1 VSVIGIAVI
10 PFVTCAVFLAG
21 LLGRVAVMRWTG
33 MRLTHDIAV
42 QTPGAAVTSPSERV
56 AATHPF
62 VCESACLRRWIGSQT
77 GTGYLELMLL
87 PDTDTFRSI
96 C

>member
-1 VSVIGIAVI
+1 VGKATGVE
-10 PFVTCAVFLAG
+10 AG
-21 LLGRVAVMRWTG
+21 VVGMETG
-33 MRLTHDIAV
+33 LRAQDPQAL
-42 QTPGAAVTSPSERV
+42 GAAVTSPSERE
-56 AATHPF
+56 AATQPF

-77 GTGYLELMLL
+77 GTGYLEMMLL